1 MLDLEFV
8 QLIENHEDSMI
19 LQLDGRGAL
28 TEQLARAIKAEIL
41 EGRYAANAWLPATR
55 SLAVAL
61 GISRN
66 TVIAAYELLCV
77 EQLAVA
83 HPGIGTRVTAAT
95 AQQKPARPGAVCPP
109 QSRFGARIRQ
119 LEPITLAGGKVS
131 KRYDLQYG
139 SPRVRPQLFVS
150 WRRKQIAA
158 AMRAS
163 TVYPSAQGLE
173 SLRGAIADYLVRR
186 RGVMCTADEVIVVG
200 GTQQALTLTAR
211 VLVDEGQE
219 VIIEDPHYQYAY
231 HGLFAHGARLS
242 PVRVDA
248 DGLVTKELPSSPPRL
263 IVVTPAHQFP
273 SGVVMSLERRVELLN
288 YAAKHKCWV
297 FEDDYDGEFHYD
309 SRPTP
314 ALRSL
319 DIGERVIYSGTFSKT
334 LFPGLRLGYVVCPPA
349 LHQDMRR
356 AKAYDDLGCSSI
368 EQTTLATFLANRL
381 YEKHLRQSLIELR
394 DRRRALLTGITRHLG
409 PHIEYTTSSGGMH
422 AVVWFRQMTY
432 AELDRLLPLA
442 AARGLGL
449 YPIHPYYRKRPAKPG
464 LMLGFAGL
472 SPGQITNAMAL
483 LGECVR
489 DTVDSAP

>member
-1 MLDLEFV
+1 M
-8 QLIENHEDSMI
+8 

-41 EGRYAANAWLPATR
+41 EGRYAAKGWLPATR
-55 SLAVAL
+55 SLAVSL

-77 EQLAVA
+77 EQLAVS
-83 HPGIGTRVTAAT
+83 HPGIGTQVTAAT
-95 AQQKPARPGAVCPP
+95 AQQKKAARPGAACPP
-109 QSRFGARIRQ
+109 QSRYSARVRE

-158 AMRAS
+158 AVRTS
-163 TVYPSAQGLE
+163 TVYPAAQGLE
-173 SLRGAIADYLVRR
+173 SLRGAIADYLLRR
-186 RGVMCTADEVIVVG
+186 RGVICTAEDVIVVG

-211 VLVDEGQE
+211 ILVDEGQE

-231 HGLFAHGARLS
+231 HCLSAHGARLS
-242 PVRVDA
+242 PIRVDS
-248 DGLVTKELPSSPPRL
+248 DGLVTKELPSNPPRL

-273 SGVVMSLERRVELLN
+273 SGVVMSLDRRVELLN

-309 SRPTP
+309 TRPTP

-334 LFPGLRLGYVVCPPA
+334 LFPGCCELMGCGAANKPA
-349 LHQDMRR
+349 SFNRS
-356 AKAYDDLGCSSI
+356 CS
-368 EQTTLATFLANRL
+368 A
-381 YEKHLRQSLIELR
+381 
-394 DRRRALLTGITRHLG
+394 
-409 PHIEYTTSSGGMH
+409 
-422 AVVWFRQMTY
+422 
-432 AELDRLLPLA
+432 
-442 AARGLGL
+442 
-449 YPIHPYYRKRPAKPG
+449 
-464 LMLGFAGL
+464 
-472 SPGQITNAMAL
+472 
-483 LGECVR
+483 
-489 DTVDSAP
+489 